1 MMGRYLYST
10 LPASKKRRVRVGG
23 PTAALNETWNSSQ
36 ANTNSRLVSSN
47 STPTTTT
54 NSRLRLTRFSRSSSS
69 PGAAMASYLSSA
81 QMRPRP
87 PPPTPAQSSD
97 ADPGRQHLR
106 LPPIEPLPPLIIPTP
121 FLPSSESVP
130 PAIPARVRPPLS
142 AVSLPDDY
150 PETKMLVSRRHYSS
164 GSISGQEPPSVSDSL
179 STGIRTGTGPSEN
192 LMGITVLTPRR
203 PRNSSATSASP
214 SLASNSSPS
223 SSPLPSPSSVGE
235 PPLTSSSPISDSSS
249 TASGSSAG
257 YYFYTGNT
265 SRKHHHRRNL
275 AVLKNSISANYTPLE
290 VLPPRASVRRS
301 YLNTSMES
309 IQSIQRPLEKVS
321 CDDPREANGI
331 DETDLRRATT
341 AGSSTARQS
350 EDQEKESQS
359 NTQSQR
365 QVRHVKSKSI
375 KLHLP
380 LRHHRGKSQ
389 TNVAAIPANAVAPT
403 VTATS
408 TSSRPFS
415 RLGLHLS
422 RMSRSSPDLRSQ
434 YLNNTV
440 LIVQREEDTIPLPDI
455 PVRPATSGSAAS
467 TSGSST
473 SSATK
478 LPILKPHR
486 SLPRLKTFARKP
498 GTSPTNAT
506 VGLGGT
512 SRSVSP
518 LQRFGMDPGISLRN
532 NTIAVVPPLPEKFL
546 RQTDREDVGILEEGY
561 AAGTG
566 DQYAS
571 ASSDDSR
578 GLHTPETPIT
588 PTSTVEPL
596 ASPLSDETVVIS
608 EKARDESQLSSP
620 VEPVPKDDP
629 ETFYTPRST
638 MLLPT
643 SRPGSAVNVSPERR
657 ASRATTP
664 LSRATTTSTVGTITD
679 SEMKKQWKRV
689 RLIRELIDTEVAY
702 LSDLRVIEKY
712 YRASAV
718 RQPFITKDDVLTI
731 FANFDGIL
739 AFTHQ
744 FCISLRSAGA
754 SAMRDEKGQEN
765 EVEDLGVLDEQESFV
780 GETFL
785 QAIPQLEKVYKIY
798 CHSHEASIRRLHRLT
813 TSNATQMS
821 RWLDA
826 CHQASLSRTNAWNLE
841 SLLIKPVQ
849 RLMKYPL
856 LLKSL
861 AECTADNHPDKASLG
876 RAALDLQGVADRT
889 NEEKRRKD
897 LEAAPGPA
905 DTTELRKGVTKSL
918 VRSTER
924 LKQTVGISE
933 KNDVIDRSYEI
944 LVDRFRRRH
953 MELRIVIESFNSCFQ
968 DSVSSIEKL
977 YALACSFD
985 EWVKLPI
992 ARLSASS
999 SSSGAMAYRDIE
1011 PQWRAFRRAM
1021 TDMQDNDLS
1030 LFRSAFVSHVIG
1042 PLEHVLD
1049 MFDRPLKAMTKRDRK
1064 IPDYRRYLSLRERGI
1079 APDKTVVALAESY
1092 LALNGALVK
1101 EIPKFLNLVDQM
1113 VKAVLSNWV
1122 DVQSRWY
1129 LKCARRIREYC
1140 ANVRHQERVSI
1151 EDLETSFLLQFS
1163 SIDGLLKPLGICNGD
1178 LHHFLQALD
1187 ADSNM
1192 QRVDPTTTLTSVSSP
1207 SLLSG
1212 AFGSRSGNSTPK
1224 LKSSEFA
1231 HYTPP
1236 LPSQSKVRSVSSSS
1250 NASQTR
1256 LPPNSVSTLHHTRP
1270 ASTLRS
1276 VDAGKKRIALT
1287 STSTASLISSTHKSR
1302 HGHNH

>member
-23 PTAALNETWNSSQ
+23 PTAAPTETWTSSQ
-36 ANTNSRLVSSN
+36 ANNDSRLASSN
-47 STPTTTT
+47 STFTTT
-54 NSRLRLTRFSRSSSS
+54 NSRLRLTRFSRSTCSS
-69 PGAAMASYLSSA
+69 GAAMVSYLSSA

-87 PPPTPAQSSD
+87 PPPAPAQSSD
-97 ADPGRQHLR
+97 ADPGLHHLR

-121 FLPSSESVP
+121 FLPSSESAP

-142 AVSLPDDY
+142 AVSLPDDDY
-150 PETKMLVSRRHYSS
+150 PDWKMLVSRRHYSS
-164 GSISGQEPPSVSDSL
+164 GSISGQRPPSVSDSL
-179 STGIRTGTGPSEN
+179 SSGIRTGSGPSEN
-192 LMGITVLTPRR
+192 FTGITALTPKRQ
-203 PRNSSATSASP
+203 RNSSTTSASP

-257 YYFYTGNT
+257 YYFYTGNA
-265 SRKHHHRRNL
+265 SKKHRHRRNL

-290 VLPPRASVRRS
+290 VLPPRASMRRS

-321 CDDPREANGI
+321 CEDPREVNGI

-341 AGSSTARQS
+341 AGSNTARQS
-350 EDQEKESQS
+350 EDQEKES
-359 NTQSQR
+359 NSQPQR
-365 QVRHVKSKSI
+365 EVRHVKSKSI

-389 TNVAAIPANAVAPT
+389 TNVPNIPANAPPPT
-403 VTATS
+403 VGATS
-408 TSSRPFS
+408 TSSRTFS

-440 LIVQREEDTIPLPDI
+440 LVVQREEDTIPLPDI

-473 SSATK
+473 SSVTR
-478 LPILKPHR
+478 LHTLKSHR

-498 GTSPTNAT
+498 GTSATNAT

-512 SRSVSP
+512 LRSISP
-518 LQRFGMDPGISLRN
+518 LQRFGMDAGISSRN

-546 RQTDREDVGILEEGY
+546 HQTDFEDVGISVEGDV
-561 AAGTG
+561 AGTG

-571 ASSDDSR
+571 ASSDDSP

-588 PTSTVEPL
+588 PTSTMEPL
-596 ASPLSDETVVIS
+596 ASPLSDETVVAG
-608 EKARDESQLSSP
+608 ETVTDDSQLSAP
-620 VEPVPKDDP
+620 VEPVRKDDP

-638 MLLPT
+638 MILPT
-643 SRPGSAVNVSPERR
+643 SRPGSAVSVPQEKR
-657 ASRATTP
+657 ASSATTP
-664 LSRATTTSTVGTITD
+664 LDRATTASTVDTITD
-679 SEMKKQWKRV
+679 SEMKRQWKRV
-689 RLIRELIDTEVAY
+689 RLIRELIDTEIAY
-702 LSDLRVIEKY
+702 LSDLIVIEKY
-712 YRASAV
+712 YRATAV

-798 CHSHEASIRRLHRLT
+798 CHSHETSIRRLHRLT

-861 AECTADNHPDKASLG
+861 AECTADNHPDKAPLC
-876 RAALDLQGVADRT
+876 RAALDMQGVADRT

-905 DTTELRKGVTKSL
+905 DTTELRKGVTKGL

-933 KNDVIDRSYEI
+933 KNEVIDRSYDI

-953 MELRIVIESFNSCFQ
+953 MELRIVMESFHSCFQ
-968 DSVSSIEKL
+968 VSVSSIEKL

-992 ARLSASS
+992 ARFSAS
-999 SSSGAMAYRDIE
+999 SSSGAMAYPGIE
-1011 PQWRAFRRAM
+1011 QQWRAFRRAM
-1021 TDMQDNDLS
+1021 TDMQDHDLT

-1049 MFDRPLKAMTKRDRK
+1049 LFDRPLKAMTKRDRK
-1064 IPDYRRYLSLRERGI
+1064 VPDYRRYLSLRERGI

-1101 EIPKFLNLVDQM
+1101 EIPKFLNFVDQM
-1113 VKAVLSNWV
+1113 VEAVLSNWV

-1129 LKCARRIREYC
+1129 LNCARRIREYC
-1140 ANVRHQERVSI
+1140 AHVRHQERVSI

-1163 SIDGLLKPLGICNGD
+1163 SIDGLLKPVGICNGD
-1178 LHHFLQALD
+1178 LHHLLQALD
-1187 ADSNM
+1187 ADLNM
-1192 QRVDPTTTLTSVSSP
+1192 QRVNSTTTLTSVSSP

-1224 LKSSEFA
+1224 LISSEFA

-1236 LPSQSKVRSVSSSS
+1236 LSSQSKARSASSSS
-1250 NASQTR
+1250 NVSQTR
-1256 LPPNSVSTLHHTRP
+1256 LPPNLPTLHHTRP
-1270 ASTLRS
+1270 SSTVRS
-1276 VDAGKKRIALT
+1276 VDASKKRIALT